1 MKPSRES
8 STKKT
13 GDCDDDYNEQQ
24 QHQQQQQQPELE
36 NQSPQ
41 RQTDQQQQ
49 QKVVLLQQLQQQ
61 SPTQHHQHQQRH
73 RNENDQSPQQRENEN
88 LNSHE
93 EEAVLAFQTRCP
105 SVSRSAAVKFL
116 AARKFSVDRAVEL
129 LRQHEAVRH
138 REGLT
143 AFQPTS
149 SPLREEL
156 DTAKFTVLPWRDQQG
171 AAITMFTA
179 GRHSPSSSTHRTTLA
194 GVVYQL
200 DVALENPL
208 TQRDGIVFVY
218 NMAGS
223 RYEHFDYELCQKILQ
238 LLKGAYP
245 ARLKKVLIVG
255 APLWFRAPFKI
266 LRLFV
271 REKLRDRVMIVSQ
284 AQLVQH
290 IPSSSLPLE
299 LGGTQP
305 PHDHHAWLLHCLKVH
320 NQQLSTVRLRQL
332 SSSLMLLQL
341 EDKQD
346 LIDLDHAVEDDTADQ
361 RTGDKNDSTSFM
373 DENNCLASKRDKQGQ
388 AGNSDSC
395 DELLGAVN
403 AVRSNR
409 LSTIGDLHNSKNT
422 SKPIAGGENC
432 YQQQPTMQNGQAELR
447 RSVVTIES
455 NRQQSNGNDDSTKVG
470 TDQKTEPHS
479 QNYTVTPEREEAPE
493 EEGDDSSLV
502 SANSTVTV
510 TGSTSGCWP
519 MGAPPEI
526 PLPPVPPVGTD
537 GVSVGGGTCA
547 TSVVSGVPHVQ
558 HVPAGIVP
566 PPPSAQAQ
574 TPPAL
579 EPSRDLSMEDFILNL
594 QKKGRKGLCREYA
607 EIKSRPP
614 AGTFEA
620 ARDKMNQC
628 KNRYTDVLC
637 LDHSRV
643 RLPVVCRESAVQGGE
658 GEAGETDE
666 DMIHSAALMGSTDYI
681 NANFVDGYAGSR
693 AFISTQGP
701 LPRTFGDFWK
711 MVWEEKCGVIV
722 MTTRCVERSRTK
734 CGQYWPAAEGEEHE
748 HGQFRIANQ
757 GVEAAGDYQVSELQ
771 LRLRDSSEDGDDTD
785 SGAMTRTVWHLQFLS
800 WPDYGVPESA
810 FAMLSF
816 RDVCL
821 QKQRDTIRDLEN
833 HSLWSSSL
841 APQGPPIVVHCSAG
855 IGRTGTFITLD
866 TCIRRLESESRI
878 NVRGT
883 VEAIRA
889 QRAFSIQMPDQYVF
903 CHLALLEYA
912 LIHGH
917 LKDVDLSGFD
927 DSTDESADEQH

>member
-1 MKPSRES
+1 MKPSSENC
-8 STKKT
+8 K
-13 GDCDDDYNEQQ
+13 GDYGEQKQDTEFEEPLQ
-24 QHQQQQQQPELE
+24 QEMVEEQPEIV
-36 NQSPQ
+36 
-41 RQTDQQQQ
+41 Q
-49 QKVVLLQQLQQQ
+49 QKKESNRPV
-61 SPTQHHQHQQRH
+61 
-73 RNENDQSPQQRENEN
+73 QQREQES

-93 EEAVLAFQTRCP
+93 EELVLALQTRCTA
-105 SVSRSAAVKFL
+105 VSRSAAVKFL

-129 LRQHEAVRH
+129 LRQHEAVRR

-143 AFQPTS
+143 VFQPTS

-290 IPSSSLPLE
+290 IPPSSLPIE

-320 NQQLSTVRLRQL
+320 KQQLSNGHLREI
-332 SSSLMLLQL
+332 SSSMMLLQPD
-341 EDKQD
+341 DKQD
-346 LIDLDHAVEDDTADQ
+346 LIEIDRAEKGGNSGRNQGGIGGSRAFSNENICLTTKRDQHRQADNGASCEESLATANATKSNGLTLGGVLRNKTSKIPTDGENKCQQRSDFTAIHNGQMDILRSAVIDHNGQNNVNNSKISTDLDHKFD
-361 RTGDKNDSTSFM
+361 
-373 DENNCLASKRDKQGQ
+373 
-388 AGNSDSC
+388 
-395 DELLGAVN
+395 
-403 AVRSNR
+403 
-409 LSTIGDLHNSKNT
+409 
-422 SKPIAGGENC
+422 P
-432 YQQQPTMQNGQAELR
+432 NGQ
-447 RSVVTIES
+447 
-455 NRQQSNGNDDSTKVG
+455 QD
-470 TDQKTEPHS
+470 H
-479 QNYTVTPEREEAPE
+479 TVTPEREEVLE
-493 EEGDDSSLV
+493 GEGDDNSLV
-502 SANSTVTV
+502 STNSIAIAATLPGACWTVGV
-510 TGSTSGCWP
+510 
-519 MGAPPEI
+519 PPGM
-526 PLPPVPPVGTD
+526 PLPPIPTG
-537 GVSVGGGTCA
+537 GV
-547 TSVVSGVPHVQ
+547 TSAVSGVPHVQ

-566 PPPSAQAQ
+566 PPPAAQAPI
-574 TPPAL
+574 PPAL
-579 EPSRDLSMEDFILNL
+579 DPPRDLTMEEFILDL

-607 EIKSRPP
+607 EIKSQLP
-614 AGTFEA
+614 AGTFDA
-620 ARDKMNQC
+620 AREKVNQC

-643 RLPVVCRESAVQGGE
+643 RLPVTTRELAAQTSDR
-658 GEAGETDE
+658 EANEVNE
-666 DMIHSAALMGSTDYI
+666 DIIHSTARMGSTDYI
-681 NANFVDGYAGSR
+681 NANFVDGYAGSK

-711 MVWEEKCGVIV
+711 MIWEEKCGVIV

-771 LRLRDSSEDGDDTD
+771 LSLRNSSEDSDGTD
-785 SGAMTRTVWHLQFLS
+785 SVARTVWHLQFLS

-821 QKQRDTIRDLEN
+821 QKQRDIIRDLEN
-833 HSLWSSSL
+833 RSLWSNSV
-841 APQGPPIVVHCSAG
+841 APQGPPVVVHCSAG